1 MCDERNNGF
10 KTKPGNTKAGKL
22 STSVGRP
29 IIRPENQIEFTVISF
44 SWRNVMKKL
53 VLPLLLLVAF
63 GMLAAVESDPSN
75 VVGYV
80 KYPSYTGLNL
90 VGYPM
95 GTDTIAE
102 DAIAPYMPNVSS
114 IAIWQANLVPQGFNA
129 INYDPD
135 FGEWDG
141 SLPLALGNAMFINAL
156 ANMDYYSLGAPIA
169 NQTYTLYTGLNFI
182 TVPLNRSDLLTAE
195 DLANEVG
202 TITSVAWFYNSS
214 HSWDSINYDPD
225 FGEWDGTHSITIGDC
240 LNLNSGSGTVWP
252 VRGSVV
258 QPSRA
263 RM

>member
-1 MCDERNNGF
+1 
-10 KTKPGNTKAGKL
+10 
-22 STSVGRP
+22 
-29 IIRPENQIEFTVISF
+29 
-44 SWRNVMKKL
+44 MKKL

-141 SLPLALGNAMFINAL
+141 
-156 ANMDYYSLGAPIA
+156 
-169 NQTYTLYTGLNFI
+169 
-182 TVPLNRSDLLTAE
+182 
-195 DLANEVG
+195 
-202 TITSVAWFYNSS
+202 
-214 HSWDSINYDPD
+214 
-225 FGEWDGTHSITIGDC
+225 THSITIGDC